1 MLFLFRKFQWSC
13 FGNPKLIAFKSS
25 ENIEKTNKLIVI
37 MNKNYSNELFL
48 KVLRTLS
55 KNKLRAEFPDFY
67 SKTFLSEFFLRL
79 TDFIFTVF

>member
-1 MLFLFRKFQWSC
+1 
-13 FGNPKLIAFKSS
+13 
-25 ENIEKTNKLIVI
+25 